1 MHSWSTAKDGSKLLG
16 RDRQGKTGGGV
27 ALCVR
32 KGLNCLELN
41 NDDNRVECLW
51 VRIRSTANKAGILV
65 EVCYRAPSQDG
76 EADEIFWKQLG
87 QVLQSLALIVL
98 ADFSISEVC

>member
-1 MHSWSTAKDGSKLLG
+1 MDGSKLLR

-41 NDDNRVECLW
+41 NDDDRVECLW
-51 VRIRSTANKAGILV
+51 VRIRGKFNKARILV
-65 EVCYRAPSQDG
+65 GVCYRAPSQDG
-76 EADEIFWKQLG
+76 EADEIFYKQLG
-87 QVLQSLALIVL
+87 
-98 ADFSISEVC
+98 